1 MIHSSACSELRDGPY
16 FALNHSYSAL
26 LPRTRV
32 PTRATAASACTA
44 TRIQLLSCP
53 RVFGW
58 VDSIDRSHSRP
69 RTFSDLARLYPRG
82 RRRQECDQAHEKR
95 RLDLEKRRSVKVNAN
110 AKPARRKA
118 SRRSASASQSRSVD
132 AADTSTTSRGGE
144 PCRGKCTVNVEPLP
158 SPSLSSVTVPPC
170 NSMIWWTIAS
180 PRPRPPICGVDFSL
194 TC

>member
-32 PTRATAASACTA
+32 PTRATAARASTA

-58 VDSIDRSHSRP
+58 VDSIDRSHPRP

-110 AKPARRKA
+110 AKPARRIA
-118 SRRSASASQSRSVD
+118 SRRSVPACQRWKR
-132 AADTSTTSRGGE
+132 RGG
-144 PCRGKCTVNVEPLP
+144 RHVDDV
-158 SPSLSSVTVPPC
+158 VRRRDVPGQVHRKRR
-170 NSMIWWTIAS
+170 ALA
-180 PRPRPPICGVDFSL
+180 FAL
-194 TC
+194 AL